1 MSSNYRLCCIECD
14 AVYEPA
20 PDRLVCS
27 ECACAQEVGGA
38 TRGQLRVEMDHLP
51 NELSMDALRTR
62 PGLAKFLPIRSAD
75 HLAPLAVGGTP
86 LLPVPRL
93 RERFGLAGLWLKDDT
108 RNPSGST
115 KDRAS
120 HLVVAKAIEYGFDT
134 VAAASTGNAATA
146 LAACCASAERR
157 AVVFVP
163 ATAPQ
168 AKLVQMASYGAEMVI
183 VDGTYDQAY
192 ELSIQACDRY
202 GWYNRNT
209 ALNPYTVEGKKTAAL
224 EIAAQL
230 LPQEV
235 DVVVVPVGDGVII
248 SGLAKGFR
256 DLLRVGLISKM
267 PRLIAAQAAGSDALF
282 RALRSEGQKLEPIRS
297 CSAAD
302 SLNVD
307 VPRGGLLAI
316 DEVNASEGAAIRVP
330 EAELIAGIGEM
341 ARGSG
346 VFAEPSSATA
356 YAAIPIALEE
366 GLIGRHET
374 VVVLIT
380 GAGLKDVSA
389 AARGIHLGEPIE
401 ADLGVL
407 DQRFA
412 G

>member
-1 MSSNYRLCCIECD
+1 MSASYLLRCIECD
-14 AVYEPA
+14 AAYEPG
-20 PDRLVCS
+20 PTRLVCS
-27 ECACAQEVGGA
+27 ECAPAQEPGGA
-38 TRGQLRVEMDHLP
+38 TRGQLWVDMDILP
-51 NELSMDALRTR
+51 RELSMDALRTR
-62 PGLAKFLPIRSAD
+62 AGLAEYLPIRSAE

-93 RERFGLAGLWLKDDT
+93 RERLGLPGLWIKDDT

-120 HLVVAKAIEYGFDT
+120 QLVVAKAIEYGFGT

-146 LAACCASAERR
+146 LAACCASAGLR

-163 ATAPQ
+163 ASAPQ
-168 AKLVQMASYGAEMVI
+168 AKLVQMASYGAELVL
-183 VDGTYDQAY
+183 VDGTYDQAFD
-192 ELSIQACDRY
+192 LSIHACERY

-209 ALNPYTVEGKKTAAL
+209 ALNPYTVEGKKTAGL

-230 LPQEV
+230 LPQEA

-248 SGLAKGFR
+248 SGLAKGFK
-256 DLLRVGLISKM
+256 DLVKAGSISRP
-267 PRLIAAQAAGSDALF
+267 PRLIAAQAEGSDAIF
-282 RALRSEGQKLEPIRS
+282 RALGAEGQKLESVRA

-307 VPRGGLLAI
+307 VPRGGLQAI
-316 DEVNASEGAAIRVP
+316 REISASNGAAVRVP
-330 EAELIAGIGEM
+330 EEALLAGIGEL

-356 YAAIPIALEE
+356 FAALPIALEQ
-366 GLIGRHET
+366 GLIRRQET

-380 GAGLKDVSA
+380 GTGLKDVGA
-389 AARGIHLGEPIE
+389 ASRGLDLGLPIE
-401 ADLGVL
+401 PRLSAL
-407 DQRFA
+407 DGRFA
-412 G
+412 S